1 MNTVIQTRIDN
12 QTKKNAELIFGKLGL
27 SLSDAI
33 RMFLSQSIINR
44 GLPFQPKLYDE
55 PSAET
60 IQAIREV
67 EAGIHSKRFHSV
79 EEMIKDLES

>member
-44 GLPFQPKLYDE
+44 GLPFQPRLYDE
-55 PSAET
+55 PSDET
-60 IQAIREV
+60 IRAIREV
-67 EAGIHSKRFHSV
+67 EAGIHSKRFDSM
-79 EEMIKDLES
+79 EELIKDLES

>member
-1 MNTVIQTRIDN
+1 MNTVIQTRVDN
-12 QTKKNAELIFGKLGL
+12 QTKQSAELIFGKLGL

-67 EAGIHSKRFHSV
+67 EAGIHSKRFASV
-79 EEMIKDLES
+79 EDLIKDLES

>member
-1 MNTVIQTRIDN
+1 MNTVIQTRIDQ
-12 QTKKNAELIFGKLGL
+12 QTKEKAEVIFNQLGL

-44 GLPFQPKLYDE
+44 GLPFQPKLGKE
-55 PSAET
+55 LSEET

-67 EAGIHSKRFHSV
+67 EAGIHSKKFHSV
-79 EEMIKDLES
+79 QDLIDDLES

>member
-1 MNTVIQTRIDN
+1 MNTVIQTCVDN
-12 QTKKNAELIFGKLGL
+12 QIKQSAELIFGKLGL

-67 EAGIHSKRFHSV
+67 EAGIHSKRFASV
-79 EEMIKDLES
+79 ENLIKDLES